1 MKNSASVQFLYG
13 TAPGRILLKGIQQ
26 LHLDRIAVWFLRSS
40 LSKAIIPWYIRT
52 NQIPM
57 ERYQEQKFGSFRDFF
72 LREKKNYTFDADPEH
87 LISPC
92 DGFLSVF
99 PVEENQGFSLKGSY
113 YRVQDLIHDPETA
126 ALFTG
131 GQCLVFRLCASDY
144 HHYCYIDDGNLKK
157 SGFIEGKLHS
167 VQPIACETYPVFSLN
182 RRAWSLLQTVHFG
195 PVVQTEIGA
204 LVVGGIVNN
213 QTEGTFSRGEK
224 KGRFELS
231 GSTIVLFLQKG
242 AISLRPEILEIL
254 KQQPEARVELG
265 MWIGSRLCSEPSEER
280 VPCHKER

>member
-1 MKNSASVQFLYG
+1 MENSASVQFLYG
-13 TAPGRILLKGIQQ
+13 TAPGRFLLKGIQQ
-26 LHLDRIAVWFLRSS
+26 LHLDRIAVWFLCSP
-40 LSKAIIPWYIRT
+40 LSRAIIPRYIRT

-57 ERYQEQKFGSFRDFF
+57 EQYQKQTYGSFRAFF
-72 LREKKNYTFDADPEH
+72 LREKKNYTFDPTPDH

-99 PVEENQGFSLKGSY
+99 PVEENQGFSLKGSC
-113 YRVQDLIHDPETA
+113 YRVQDLIQDPETA

-144 HHYCYIDDGNLKK
+144 HHYCYIDDGTLEKT
-157 SGFIEGKLHS
+157 GYIEGKLHS

-182 RRAWSLLQTVHFG
+182 RRAWSLLRTEHFG

-213 QTEGTFSRGEK
+213 QAEGTFSRGAK

-231 GSTIVLFLQKG
+231 GSTIVLFFQKG
-242 AISLRPEILEIL
+242 AMELRPEILELL
-254 KQQPEARVELG
+254 KQQPEVRVELG
-265 MWIGSRLCSEPSEER
+265 MWIGNRLGPAAPGGREP
-280 VPCHKER
+280 